1 MCLKSSEL
9 YSLYLT
15 RFRGHLKNVK
25 MASGDEIVGIEH
37 SDKHGYMFFLIY
49 TSLYYNSA
57 LLLCSA
63 ILKAVKAPKT
73 SIRNYKM
80 SCYELNIHPW

>member
-1 MCLKSSEL
+1 
-9 YSLYLT
+9 
-15 RFRGHLKNVK
+15 

-37 SDKHGYMFFLIY
+37 SDKHGYMLFFSFIIH
-49 TSLYYNSA
+49 LYIIIV
-57 LLLCSA
+57 LRSA

-80 SCYELNIHPW
+80 SSKL